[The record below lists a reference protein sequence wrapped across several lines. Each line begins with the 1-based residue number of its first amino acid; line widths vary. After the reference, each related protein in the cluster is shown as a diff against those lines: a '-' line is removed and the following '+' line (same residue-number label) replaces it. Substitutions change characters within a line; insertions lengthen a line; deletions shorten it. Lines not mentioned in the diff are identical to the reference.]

1 MPFDPEPLLHLGAA
15 ALLSL
20 PIGLER
26 EISGKPAGVRTH
38 LLLAVATAGLGWLS
52 IEAAEGR
59 SGADATRIA
68 SYTVAGIGF
77 LGAGLIVGV
86 RGRVHGLTTAVA
98 AFTVMTMGLLAGM
111 GYLLTALTLTL
122 ISLLTLGP
130 IQWLKPLTYGRFVR
144 EVSTLHVVLDE
155 VSHIPA
161 VQSAVESCSIEL
173 QEVEYVL
180 LGGGH
185 VAMHIT
191 LRGRKPEIA
200 DTLAALRSMEDTYG
214 VSAVAH
220 GAGMT
225 D

>member
-1 MPFDPEPLLHLGAA
+1 MPFDPEPLLRLGAA

-111 GYLLTALTLTL
+111 GQIPTATTLAL
-122 ISLLTLGP
+122 ISLVTLGP
-130 IQWLKPLTYGRFVR
+130 IQWLKPRTYGHFVR
-144 EVSTLHVVLDE
+144 EVSTLHVLAKDAD
-155 VSHIPA
+155 HIPIVQEA
-161 VQSAVESCSIEL
+161 VAASEVEL
-173 QEVEYVL
+173 QEIDYVR
-180 LGGGH
+180 LGEAH
-185 VAMHIT
+185 VALHIT
-191 LRGRKPEIA
+191 VRGRS
-200 DTLAALRSMEDTYG
+200 AALADLMTALQGLEESHG
-214 VSAVAH
+214 LSAFARVV
-220 GAGMT
+220 GT
-225 D
+225 LD

>member
-1 MPFDPEPLLHLGAA
+1 MPFDPEPLLRLGAA

-38 LLLAVATAGLGWLS
+38 LLLAIATAGLGWLS

-98 AFTVMTMGLLAGM
+98 AFTVMTMGLLCGM
-111 GYLLTALTLTL
+111 GYVLTALALTL
-122 ISLLTLGP
+122 VSLVTLGP
-130 IQWLKPLTYGRFVR
+130 IHWLKPRTYGHFVR
-144 EVSTLHVVLDE
+144 EVSTLHVVVQDPND
-155 VSHIPA
+155 IPA
-161 VQSAVESCSIEL
+161 VQGAVAGSDVAL
-173 QEVEYVL
+173 QGIDYIN
-180 LGGGH
+180 LGAGH
-185 VAMHIT
+185 VALHIT
-191 LRGRKPEIA
+191 VQGRRPEITA
-200 DTLAALRSMEDTYG
+200 AMAALKELEASHG

-220 GAGMT
+220 GEGMQ